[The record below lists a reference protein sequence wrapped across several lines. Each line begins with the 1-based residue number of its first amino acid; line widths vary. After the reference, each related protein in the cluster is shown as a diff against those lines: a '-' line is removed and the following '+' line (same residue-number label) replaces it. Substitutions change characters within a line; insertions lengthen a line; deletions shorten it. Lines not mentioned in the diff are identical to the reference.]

1 MLFSTSSIGEKI
13 KKSSEISECFKIMGS
28 QLSFFPYAIRGS
40 MHEAGEFY
48 NQPPSNLH
56 TSLRGRTRGYKGG
69 MKLLSIGSE
78 SPHSVF
84 TKIDIKGS
92 TTQENPWE

>member
-1 MLFSTSSIGEKI
+1 
-13 KKSSEISECFKIMGS
+13 
-28 QLSFFPYAIRGS
+28 
-40 MHEAGEFY
+40 
-48 NQPPSNLH
+48 
-56 TSLRGRTRGYKGG
+56 

-92 TTQENPWE
+92 TTLGMIKIVPIFYLKREIPLIFKKKDPFLKMVQDQMLGRNLKCQTSNSSGGVFNAGSW

>member
-1 MLFSTSSIGEKI
+1 
-13 KKSSEISECFKIMGS
+13 
-28 QLSFFPYAIRGS
+28 
-40 MHEAGEFY
+40 
-48 NQPPSNLH
+48 
-56 TSLRGRTRGYKGG
+56 

-92 TTQENPWE
+92 TTLGMIKIVPIFYLKREIPLIFGKKDPFLKNGSGSNVREKP